1 MSKGGK
7 SFKSERKVSE
17 RGEKIEFPP
26 RRRRKILLR
35 LNRISFR
42 EGRWKIADEIRD
54 KLEIISFFFF
64 FIETAR
70 NTGKR
75 IDNTNWWKIKK
86 IEKPSSF

>member
-1 MSKGGK
+1 MGKRGK

-54 KLEIISFFFF
+54 KLEIISFFFLF
-64 FIETAR
+64 FFFLLKLRGIPVR
-70 NTGKR
+70 G
-75 IDNTNWWKIKK
+75 
-86 IEKPSSF
+86 